1 MAFNGNNTAVYID
14 IGVNLTNS
22 RFDKDRYE
30 VILRAEEA
38 GVIAQVITGTDAQ
51 ESIAAYQL
59 TRQNPSLFSTAGCH
73 PHDAKDFTEDDFQT
87 IQSLLKHERVVA
99 VGECGLDFNRNFSP
113 PAIQETVFRQQ
124 IELACT
130 INKPLFLHERDANER
145 MIEILD
151 EYAADLPKVVIHC
164 FTGNQPALESY
175 LERDL
180 YIGVTGWVCDERRGV
195 GLSEIIHLIPDNRL
209 MLETDAPYLIPRDL
223 KPKPKSNRNEP
234 KYLPHIAQKI
244 AQCRNQDLEYIAK
257 ISYQNA
263 LDFFKLD
270 ATDTFQIT

>member
-38 GVIAQVITGTDAQ
+38 GVFAQVITGTDAQ
-51 ESIAAYQL
+51 ESIAAYHL
-59 TRQNPSLFSTAGCH
+59 TRQSPSLFSTAGCH
-73 PHDAKDFTEDDFQT
+73 PHDAKNFTEHDFQT
-87 IQSLLKHERVVA
+87 IKSLLKHERVVA

-244 AQCRNQDLEYIAK
+244 AQCRNQDLEHIAK

-270 ATDTFQIT
+270 VTDMFQIT